1 MSMHDIHPDDEQFDR
16 LRAGLLDDEPA
27 LKTDIE
33 THLGQCASCR
43 KRYNWSGHLHPGK
56 LAINTPTEQLDSIRQ
71 QALDTTAQ
79 PSRRLPYAIAVA
91 LALVA
96 VVLIKPSL
104 QQDNPATTR
113 LAQTPPE
120 ATPVLYENLDF
131 YLWLA
136 DHKGDADSTS

>member
-1 MSMHDIHPDDEQFDR
+1 MNMLNIHPDDELLDR

-27 LKTDIE
+27 LKAKIE

-43 KRYNWSGHLHPGK
+43 KRYNGSGHLHPGK
-56 LAINTPTEQLDSIRQ
+56 LAIDTPTAQLDRFRQ
-71 QALDTTAQ
+71 LALGATAR

-96 VVLIKPSL
+96 VVLIKPAL
-104 QQDNPATTR
+104 QDDPATTR